1 MWELKQIKEEADE
14 NGFRKC
20 EVECEF
26 GKNCETFGSNNT
38 YNSWEQ

>member
-26 GKNCETFGSNNT
+26 GKAVLLLLKKDG
-38 YNSWEQ
+38 